1 MFTSPLE
8 IAQQFR
14 TDLLCKH
21 AAFVGNSKKEEVNRI
36 QCEPLLNTVEKSLSV
51 GTRKPAART
60 IEREPHKSNTHG
72 DLMRS
77 NKWRIGGDIQAEPTP
92 VLFSLGQC
100 VIHKRFNY
108 RGVIIGFDRAYAEI
122 NAWAR
127 SMNSGNLKYG
137 QRQPFYHVLPDTRDR
152 PGAQVVYVAQE
163 NLVLDMPAKAP
174 QHPLINKLFT
184 GFDTTLGVFLLSTT
198 LQTIFSPSTVNED

>member
-21 AAFVGNSKKEEVNRI
+21 AAFVGNSKKEEVNHI

-77 NKWRIGGDIQAEPTP
+77 NIGGDIQAEPTP

-100 VIHKRFNY
+100 VIHKR
-108 RGVIIGFDRAYAEI
+108 
-122 NAWAR
+122 
-127 SMNSGNLKYG
+127 
-137 QRQPFYHVLPDTRDR
+137 
-152 PGAQVVYVAQE
+152 
-163 NLVLDMPAKAP
+163 
-174 QHPLINKLFT
+174 
-184 GFDTTLGVFLLSTT
+184 
-198 LQTIFSPSTVNED
+198 